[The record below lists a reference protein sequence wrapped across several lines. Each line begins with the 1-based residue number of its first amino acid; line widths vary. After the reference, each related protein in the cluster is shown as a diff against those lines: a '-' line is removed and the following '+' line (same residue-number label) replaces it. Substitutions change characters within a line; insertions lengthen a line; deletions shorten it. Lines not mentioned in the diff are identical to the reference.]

1 MSKNT
6 NTAES
11 EILKAMENALKFR
24 NARDKIKQ
32 SIEDADTSISKLK
45 SLIAEK
51 QAQKKKAKK
60 NLKKYQNEEK
70 LISAIAGIPSPE
82 TERKNRPYYAT
93 KGFFDLLNTFDLK
106 GEKKFFEMYNS
117 LKDTKALVRIVLES
131 TYHCFYDKEK
141 PNPDRDYVFIDGVT
155 LRKKIN
161 EELKKQEINIEAAR
175 IKLDK
180 TYNERI
186 NKVDSKN
193 NEETSDSSSVVD
205 NESEY
210 E

>member
-82 TERKNRPYYAT
+82 TER
-93 KGFFDLLNTFDLK
+93 TF
-106 GEKKFFEMYNS
+106 
-117 LKDTKALVRIVLES
+117 
-131 TYHCFYDKEK
+131 
-141 PNPDRDYVFIDGVT
+141 
-155 LRKKIN
+155 
-161 EELKKQEINIEAAR
+161 
-175 IKLDK
+175 
-180 TYNERI
+180 
-186 NKVDSKN
+186 
-193 NEETSDSSSVVD
+193 
-205 NESEY
+205 
-210 E
+210 